1 MGKLSVEFVPSVN
14 DRQLLTAYAG
24 EFSDGTPRGWEFIE
38 TPQGWEITLPNS
50 AKLNT
55 THLSLPAAW
64 GETPSVDANTT
75 VLWRNSLAYLPRILQ
90 ISGSTEAITVAE
102 RVVRSFLNWFES
114 RAAADITTL
123 KSGSQDHQSALRLRT
138 LLWILSFL
146 SREERQEEYIRFL
159 ALYERLLSVENRLL
173 EELDL
178 YQPNNHGIMLG
189 IAHLHST
196 TLFPDLHSSSDA
208 RTWVER
214 LYATLSEIIDEEGIA
229 SENTPIYQVF
239 YVMLL
244 EDIVAFI
251 DWSGKFSGRARM
263 FQLLLRSAQIGVSR
277 QLLPNGAVPPL
288 GDSPG
293 GMQFRFKPVLGHLW
307 SPNNGLAVSS
317 REDEYLSFVA
327 GFRSVIHKQL
337 DDLSI
342 AWWQNGDFILRD
354 AGLLSY
360 DQNNPVA
367 VAMRGPKGHSL
378 PTYSQFD
385 AWTTKNSISYGKNSS
400 RLRGKLLSRE
410 VLDHGVKILA
420 ELAIDE
426 APILRRSVHL
436 EFAERITTRDSFT
449 STRFGDPLVRFL
461 LDPSI
466 KVKLQPDNS
475 VVLERQNFECV
486 AKFES
491 SKPDLSVQLEVRE
504 SYVALEH
511 HSLAKTSE
519 LIITIPNSKEP
530 VDIVSTF
537 EPIKS

>member
-1 MGKLSVEFVPSVN
+1 MEFVPSVN

-55 THLSLPAAW
+55 THLSLAAAW

-102 RVVRSFLNWFES
+102 RVVRSFLNWFEP

-214 LYATLSEIIDEEGIA
+214 LYATLSEIIDEDGIA

-251 DWSGKFSGRARM
+251 DWSGKFSGRTRM

-436 EFAERITTRDSFT
+436 EFAERLTTRDSFT